1 MKKLT
6 IILAAIAF
14 LSVPFL
20 ASASG
25 TNQKADKR
33 NNISETTSNSRNP
46 LDVAI
51 DLPEEPP
58 ITSVKATENQQ
69 YSLFPN
75 PATNGNF
82 RISAT
87 TDFEYTI
94 INSQGKEISKGNS
107 SQQNAMVQL
116 PDNSPRAI
124 YTVLLKNSNGGITLK
139 KIVKA

>member
-14 LSVPFL
+14 PSVPFL

-25 TNQKADKR
+25 TDQKADKR
-33 NNISETTSNSRNP
+33 NTVTETTSNTRNP

-51 DLPEEPP
+51 DIPVEPP
-58 ITSVKATENQQ
+58 ITSVKGTENQQ
-69 YSLFPN
+69 YSMFPN

-107 SQQNAMVQL
+107 FQQNAKVQL
-116 PDNSPRAI
+116 PDNSARAI
-124 YTVLLKNSNGGITLK
+124 YTVLLKNSNGTITVK
-139 KIVKA
+139 KIIKA